1 MIRLGKNVTQ
11 ASDQLQDVSLAKL
24 HKALLNPDGPVAI
37 LQRRLQA
44 IRGIDPSQ
52 YRKQKTALPYVV
64 CADFHPKVRRKENF
78 LNTERF
84 ILDLDHISD
93 AGIQLDEMRNTLQ
106 NDSRV
111 ELLYTSPSGD
121 GLKVFFRLD
130 QPINDSAYY
139 AAFYKSFALKLQIG
153 YQLHEVL
160 DIKTHDVSRCCFVSY
175 DAHAYY
181 NPEADPIIAA
191 DYLKKEDLFAL
202 DELKSAIKEAE
213 KLRKTDPVLIRETSP
228 QTLPDDT
235 ISRIREKMGMRIR
248 TPKTKDY
255 IQPEELQGIIDKMK
269 EVLVEVEL
277 TMIQVD
283 PISYGRKCKIASPN
297 LNVWAE
303 INVFLGRK
311 GMSFVATTKTGSN
324 KALGKEIIAYLDS
337 TINPIFAN
345 G

>member
-11 ASDQLQDVSLAKL
+11 AGDQLQDVSLAKF
-24 HKALLNPDGPVAI
+24 HQALGNPNGSVAI

-44 IRGIDPSQ
+44 IRGIDPAQ

-78 LNTERF
+78 LHTERF
-84 ILDLDHISD
+84 ILDLDHLSESGIS
-93 AGIQLDEMRNTLQ
+93 LDEMRSKLQ
-106 NDSRV
+106 KDSRV
-111 ELLYTSPSGD
+111 ELLYASPSGD

-130 QPINDSAYY
+130 QPINDAAYY
-139 AAFYKSFALKLQIG
+139 AAFYKSFGLRLQAL
-153 YQLHEVL
+153 YQLGEVL

-175 DAHAYY
+175 DPQAYY
-181 NPEADPIIAA
+181 NSEAEPVTAA

-202 DELKSAIKEAE
+202 DELRSAIKEAD
-213 KLRKTDPVLIRETSP
+213 KLRKTELPLIQETSP
-228 QTLPDDT
+228 QTLPDDA
-235 ISRIREKMGMRIR
+235 IQKIREKMGMKIR
-248 TPKTKDY
+248 TPLAKDY
-255 IQPEELQGIIDKMK
+255 VQPEELQSIIGQMK
-269 EVLVEVEL
+269 ELLLEVDL

-283 PISYGRKCKIASPN
+283 PISYGRKCKIASFN

-311 GMSFVATTKTGSN
+311 GISFVATTKTGSN
-324 KALGKEIIAYLDS
+324 KELGKEIIGYLNS
-337 TINPIFAN
+337 TINPIFPN